1 MSVQTC
7 PLTSLSSRSKDINA
21 KNHRQAASLGRQS
34 AQGYRRPAV
43 HQVRAGRL
51 RLARRERAD
60 AEPRVPGGRHRRTC
74 RAMRVA
80 GRRGNEL
87 RAESLGMAAQRPTA
101 PAEGDAAVLGHL
113 GRHGCGPDADV
124 ALRLQLRQA
133 PRHAKARSRD
143 RGRGGL
149 PRRQLRDVHDEVL
162 DLPLRALRR
171 SARAASWRSRV
182 SRCRGNRSRS
192 PLANRG
198 DDAEHR
204 GERRAPVIPPAS
216 GDALATTCR
225 R

>member
-1 MSVQTC
+1 MSVQTS
-7 PLTSLSSRSKDINA
+7 PLTSLYSRSKDINA
-21 KNHRQAASLGRQS
+21 KTHRQAASLARQS

-43 HQVRAGRL
+43 HQVRASRV
-51 RLARRERAD
+51 RLAPRERAD
-60 AEPRVPGGRHRRTC
+60 AEPRVPGGCHRRSG
-74 RAMRVA
+74 RAMRMA

-87 RAESLGMAAQRPTA
+87 SAESLGVAAQRSA
-101 PAEGDAAVLGHL
+101 ALAEGDAAVLGHL
-113 GRHGCGPDADV
+113 GRHGCCADADV

-133 PRHAKARSRD
+133 PRHAEARSRD

-162 DLPLRALRR
+162 DLPLRALRG
-171 SARAASWRSRV
+171 SARAVSWRGRISW
-182 SRCRGNRSRS
+182 CRGDRSRI

-198 DDAEHR
+198 DGAEHR
-204 GERRAPVIPPAS
+204 GERRAPVIPLVP